1 MALSKLGQTLT
12 ALEILELVK
21 SDLERVEREI
31 NLESVARLHSRS
43 CVYGVGAPVEPW
55 DRPNLKTA

>member
-31 NLESVARLHSRS
+31 NLESVARI
-43 CVYGVGAPVEPW
+43 
-55 DRPNLKTA
+55 K